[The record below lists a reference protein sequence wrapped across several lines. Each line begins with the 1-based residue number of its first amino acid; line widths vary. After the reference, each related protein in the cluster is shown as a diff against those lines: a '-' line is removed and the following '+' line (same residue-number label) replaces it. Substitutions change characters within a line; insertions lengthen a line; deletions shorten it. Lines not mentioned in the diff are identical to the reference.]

1 MTANLRQNIPEELRS
16 YPQWVCHD
24 AAKRPINPQSGHL
37 ADVGDPTTWAKY
49 EDATNS
55 PHGVGIGFVFTE
67 ADPFV
72 GIDLDVAEGGTPSE
86 GQQRIY
92 DAFDTYA
99 ERSPSGRGL
108 HIIAKGKVAE
118 GGVRNSNLGVEIYS
132 SGRFFTFT
140 GDAVRNQA
148 IADCQSLVDTLRAQ
162 IAPNRGAAPTAPDV
176 PEREADAAIVERAK
190 AATNGAKFAKLW
202 EGHWQSDYPS
212 QSDADQALVNFLAF
226 YTQNRAQIA
235 RIFRTSAL
243 GQRKKA
249 QREDYVDRTV
259 TRALDGRVSDYRY
272 TAEAIAHGKANAD
285 AILATHAEKARK
297 AARRAAKSRVRS
309 ARQLQG
315 EDFPAIN
322 WVVENVLPEGLTIF
336 AGVPKVGKS
345 WLALDIARA
354 KASGDRVL
362 GQPCERGDVLLLAL
376 EDNGR
381 RLQDRLRRVAGS
393 GQWPANMD
401 YATEWSRLDEGGL
414 AEIESWIEDADAP
427 ALIVIDTLA
436 MVKPVPTGR
445 NQSAYDYDVKAL
457 KPLHKL
463 ASEKR
468 VAIIVVT
475 HTRKAAADDPVEKV
489 SSTLGLTGV
498 ADTIMLLG
506 RGPQE
511 QAGILYARG
520 RDIAE
525 FNTAVKFVD
534 FRWQIEG
541 DPTLV
546 FAGDTQKILIDAI
559 KNGATT
565 PKEMELATGINS
577 ENVRQTLQRMVKAQR
592 VYRHSR
598 GVYTLPAWNDR
609 PQFSLGTPVTN
620 VTSHSE

>member
-1 MTANLRQNIPEELRS
+1 MTASLRQNIPEELRS
-16 YPQWVCHD
+16 YPQWVCHGAD
-24 AAKRPINPQSGHL
+24 KRPINPRTGQL
-37 ADVGDPTTWAKY
+37 ADVTDPTTWGTF
-49 EDATNS
+49 EDATSS
-55 PHGVGIGFVFTE
+55 PYGVGICFVFTKQ
-67 ADPFV
+67 DPYV
-72 GIDLDVAEGGTPSE
+72 GVDLDVAEGAVPSLL
-86 GQQRIY
+86 QRQVF
-92 DAFDTYA
+92 DALLGYA
-99 ERSPSGRGL
+99 ETSFSGRGS
-108 HIIAKGKVAE
+108 HVIVKGRLSAPIKDSAE
-118 GGVRNSNLGVEIYS
+118 GVEMYDSDRYFIM
-132 SGRFFTFT
+132 T
-140 GDAVRNQA
+140 GNMLRDERPLEMQEPLDAISARLRPQQ
-148 IADCQSLVDTLRAQ
+148 QSQTG
-162 IAPNRGAAPTAPDV
+162 GANT
-176 PEREADAAIVERAK
+176 PEREADATIVARAK
-190 AATNGAKFAKLW
+190 SAANGAKFIKLW
-202 EGHWQSDYPS
+202 EGDWQPDYSS

-226 YTQNRAQIA
+226 YTQNDAQIT
-235 RIFRTSAL
+235 RLFRTSAL

-249 QREDYVDRTV
+249 QRDDYLRRTV
-259 TRALDGRVSDYRY
+259 KRALDGRIVDYRF
-272 TAEAIAHGKANAD
+272 TAEAKDHGKQVAE
-285 AILATHAEKARK
+285 AILASHAEKAQK

-315 EDFPAIN
+315 ENFPAIN

-354 KASGDRVL
+354 KASGDMVL
-362 GQPCERGDVLLLAL
+362 GQTCERGDVLLLAL

-381 RLQDRLRRVAGS
+381 RLQDRLRRVAGK

-401 YATEWSRLDEGGL
+401 YATEWSCLDEGGL
-414 AEIESWIEDADAP
+414 AEIESWIEDADNP

-436 MVKPVPTGR
+436 MVKPIPTGR

-457 KPLHKL
+457 KPLQKL

-506 RGPQE
+506 RGPKE
-511 QAGILYARG
+511 QTGILYARG

-541 DPTLV
+541 DPALV

-565 PKEMELATGINS
+565 PKEMEQATGISS

-609 PQFSLGTPVTN
+609 PQFSLGTLVTT